1 MAFVPK
7 NNKWLGYT
15 LYVVFVTLL
24 LLYYLFPDQA
34 VVNLVDNGISR
45 INVYLRKIIYCRSSV
60 ITMNVGCF
68 LISTNHWSITST
80 SWGEFF
86 RTAQAICCG
95 TLSTVPASRLG

>member
-34 VVNLVDNGISR
+34 VVNLVDSGISR
-45 INVYLRKIIYCRSSV
+45 INPEYERILFLFRPIQQSFRFFCLPFYY
-60 ITMNVGCF
+60 ITQDVR
-68 LISTNHWSITST
+68 
-80 SWGEFF
+80 E
-86 RTAQAICCG
+86 
-95 TLSTVPASRLG
+95 